1 MKQNILSIILYG
13 SYARNDQDATSD
25 YDVCVLT
32 ESRRGYELDSNELKS
47 LIEVPKNYQLKP
59 VFYYA
64 SVVDLMI
71 ENGSLF
77 LWHLKLEGKVLYGK
91 GHFDKIIKNLKPFRC
106 HHEEIMY
113 HAMLFDDLIQ
123 SKEYIHQPN
132 ELDLSLLFTIS
143 RNTCMI
149 LSHKKG
155 EPSFGRYNSYTTA
168 KRLFPDLSL
177 KLDDYLFLST
187 WKIVYERGSNKEH
200 ILPRNEQFK
209 TILYNIGKLLRYA
222 EDKTK

>member
-1 MKQNILSIILYG
+1 MAVDKKHREEQDLERYG
-13 SYARNDQDATSD
+13 VWVKAGPDEINDN
-25 YDVCVLT
+25 
-32 ESRRGYELDSNELKS
+32 DSGWV
-47 LIEVPKNYQLKP
+47 IEVPKNYQLKP

-123 SKEYIHQPN
+123 SKEYIHQQ
-132 ELDLSLLFTIS
+132 E
-143 RNTCMI
+143 
-149 LSHKKG
+149 K
-155 EPSFGRYNSYTTA
+155 YSY
-168 KRLFPDLSL
+168 
-177 KLDDYLFLST
+177 
-187 WKIVYERGSNKEH
+187 
-200 ILPRNEQFK
+200 
-209 TILYNIGKLLRYA
+209 
-222 EDKTK
+222 